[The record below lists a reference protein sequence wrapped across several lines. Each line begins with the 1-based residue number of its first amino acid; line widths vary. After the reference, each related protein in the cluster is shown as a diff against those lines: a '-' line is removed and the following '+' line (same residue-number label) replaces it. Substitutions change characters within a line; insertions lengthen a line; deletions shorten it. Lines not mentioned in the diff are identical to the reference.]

1 MEPSRRTELCRSVTL
16 IASTLSFIRFA
27 SSIVSCIATP
37 LMGPISAV
45 TTNCFEWNVSLK
57 PISSAFFIGSFFNF
71 MSSGACLRG
80 CPNFVFGWEI
90 PFKECSWFSFI
101 RREYI
106 CCHAHG
112 VSFETSHIPSRDP
125 PQGPLIRPLA
135 HLVTGQIPPVLS
147 RTHLPHSEHLSSN
160 TLSLV
165 ILARNRLSFAGKTG
179 LSSYNSTA
187 VWVPAPQDITIM
199 QSALS
204 IASLKGLSSNFVPS
218 TWQPDLAP
226 KVPVTSFP
234 SDLSTSFIA
243 LTSGSPP
250 VPHKAAHSE
259 HPKRKM
265 LL

>member
-27 SSIVSCIATP
+27 SSIVSCISTP

-57 PISSAFFIGSFFNF
+57 PISYVFFIGSFFNF

-80 CPNFVFGWEI
+80 WPNFIFGWEI
-90 PFKECSWFSFI
+90 PLRECSWFSFI

-106 CCHAHG
+106 SCHAHG
-112 VSFETSHIPSRDP
+112 VSFETSHSPSRDP
-125 PQGPLIRPLA
+125 PQGPLTRPLA
-135 HLVTGQIPPVLS
+135 HLVMGQIPPVLS
-147 RTHLPHSEHLSSN
+147 SIHLPQSEHLSSN

-165 ILARNRLSFAGKTG
+165 ILARNKLSLAGKTG

-187 VWVPAPQDITIM
+187 VWGPPPQDITIM
-199 QSALS
+199 QAALS
-204 IASLKGLSSNFVPS
+204 IASLRGLSSNFVPR
-218 TWQPDLAP
+218 TWQPDLAT
-226 KVPVTSFP
+226 KVPVTSLP
-234 SDLSTSFIA
+234 SASRVSFIA

-250 VPHKAAHSE
+250 VPHNAAHSE
-259 HPKRKM
+259 PPKRKI
-265 LL
+265 L